1 MDKATI
7 VKEYIIMIAGS
18 FLVAAA
24 VCFFMVPGELVFGS
38 VSGLSQILIQ
48 IIPIKISVM
57 TLILNIFFL
66 LLGFL
71 FVGREFGAKTVFTAI
86 MIPAAMYILEVFVP
100 ITESLT
106 QEKWMDM
113 LCCIF
118 LVSIGQTL
126 LFQVNASSGGIDI
139 LAKIMNKYFHVEIGR
154 GVAIIG
160 MLTVL
165 SSLFVY
171 DITTTIYGVVG
182 TYLNGRVLDDFI
194 SGFAH
199 KKRVC
204 ILSEKTEEIQRFI
217 REDINRG
224 YTLYTAVGGYEKKE
238 KVEIITILAQ
248 NEYLRL
254 NTFIRKTDPNAFIT
268 VSAVN
273 EVVGIWNKRGKAYR
287 L

>member
-1 MDKATI
+1 MEKTE
-7 VKEYIIMIAGS
+7 VLKEYIIMIIGS
-18 FLVAAA
+18 FLVASA

-48 IIPIKISVM
+48 IIPVKISVM

-66 LLGFL
+66 LLGFF
-71 FVGREFGAKTVFTAI
+71 FVGKEFGAKTVFTAI

-118 LVSIGQTL
+118 LVSMGQCM
-126 LFQVNASSGGIDI
+126 LFQVNASSGGLDI
-139 LAKIMNKYFHVEIGR
+139 PAKMLNKYFHVEIGR

-165 SSLFVY
+165 SSIFVY

-194 SGFAH
+194 GGFAH
-199 KKRVC
+199 KKRIC

-217 REDINRG
+217 REEINRG
-224 YTLYTAVGGYEKKE
+224 YTLYTAVGGYEGKE
-238 KVEIITILAQ
+238 KVEIITILAP

-254 NTFIRKTDPNAFIT
+254 NTFIRKTDPNAFVT
-268 VSAVN
+268 VCAVS
-273 EVVGIWNKRGKAYR
+273 EIMGVWNKRGRAYR
-287 L
+287 V